1 MLSSGT
7 GRRRIPPN
15 PPTPDGRAEKRFPCR
30 PVRGWPLGALARAFG
45 EFAPRA
51 DSGLREASRA
61 DADGGEPEPTNH
73 AKIALAR
80 ASGHREIVPCCH
92 VGREIRAVQSLGCRP
107 TRIQRGMIPGR
118 GPGFLCVN
126 RVFFNLRPVEP
137 LKTLTFPTPNMGGR
151 RQNAISLDFLPD
163 RKLTGGCPSPE
174 ELCL

>member
-1 MLSSGT
+1 MRLLLSFIQVRCFSSGT

-30 PVRGWPLGALARAFG
+30 PRAGLA
-45 EFAPRA
+45 APRPLPGHSGNSRPA
-51 DSGLREASRA
+51 PTLDSARRA
-61 DADGGEPEPTNH
+61 GRTRTAANPNRRITQ
-73 AKIALAR
+73 KIALAR

-126 RVFFNLRPVEP
+126 RVFFQFAPRGNP
-137 LKTLTFPTPNMGGR
+137 
-151 RQNAISLDFLPD
+151 
-163 RKLTGGCPSPE
+163 
-174 ELCL
+174 